1 MSAVFVTGA
10 GTDVGK
16 TYVSCALIRALRAR
30 GVACDALKPLL
41 SGYDETA
48 PAGSDPALLLE
59 ALAEAVTLQNIN
71 RIAPLRYR
79 APLAADMAAR
89 AEGKR
94 VDYDAVLALCRTRI
108 AAARGVLLIE
118 GAGGVMSPVDET
130 RSFLDLMRALPT
142 RALIVSGAYLGA
154 ISHALTAVEAAR
166 AANISVLGLV
176 VSEASEGG
184 PPYDETVASLQ
195 TRLPFV
201 PVIPVR
207 RGGGAEALA
216 DLVAR

>member
-1 MSAVFVTGA
+1 MSAIFVTGA

-16 TYVSCALIRALRAR
+16 TYVSCALLRALRAR

-41 SGYDETA
+41 SGFAEDA
-48 PAGSDPALLLE
+48 LAGSDPALLLE
-59 ALAEAVTLQNIN
+59 ALGESATLEAIN
-71 RIAPLRYR
+71 RIAPYRYR
-79 APLAADMAAR
+79 EPLAADMAAR

-94 VDYDAVLALCRTRI
+94 VDYDGVLALCRARI

-118 GAGGVMSPVDET
+118 GAGGIMSPVDET
-130 RSFLDLMRALPT
+130 RSFLDLMRALPA
-142 RALIVSGAYLGA
+142 RVLIVSGAYLGA

-166 AANISVLGLV
+166 AAGVSMLGLV
-176 VSEASEGG
+176 VSEAAEGG
-184 PPYDETVASLQ
+184 PPHSETVASLQ
-195 TRLPFV
+195 TRLPFI

-207 RGGGAEALA
+207 RGGNAEAIA